1 MLLRIN
7 QLLVKYGD
15 QTALRIESPV
25 CFERGER
32 IGVIGSNGAGKTTLV
47 KALLGL
53 VPYQGKV
60 ITELTPEQ
68 MAVHMQSNRYVRTM
82 SVRHIME
89 TILNTRLRKDKELQ
103 RLIDFFEFGSCLDK
117 RFAALSGGQKQ
128 KFTIILVMMQKAELT
143 FYDEVT
149 SGLDFETRQRLMEKM
164 AEWYRDKENTLVV
177 VSHYYEELEQLADKL
192 LILDQGRV
200 IACGKKE
207 ELFRAYCGKAILILE
222 NTLSNRDLV
231 RDFTALKS
239 PDHLIALSCAD
250 REEEERI
257 TPILIRNNVNFKRSN
272 SDIEI
277 MSINAKEA
285 FYEGREDK

>member
-149 SGLDFETRQRLMEKM
+149 SGLDFETWQRLMEKM

-257 TPILIRNNVNFKRSN
+257 TSILIRNNVNFKRSN

>member
-103 RLIDFFEFGSCLDK
+103 RLIDFFEFGS
-117 RFAALSGGQKQ
+117 SYG
-128 KFTIILVMMQKAELT
+128 
-143 FYDEVT
+143 
-149 SGLDFETRQRLMEKM
+149 
-164 AEWYRDKENTLVV
+164 
-177 VSHYYEELEQLADKL
+177 
-192 LILDQGRV
+192 
-200 IACGKKE
+200 
-207 ELFRAYCGKAILILE
+207 
-222 NTLSNRDLV
+222 
-231 RDFTALKS
+231 
-239 PDHLIALSCAD
+239 
-250 REEEERI
+250 
-257 TPILIRNNVNFKRSN
+257 
-272 SDIEI
+272 
-277 MSINAKEA
+277 
-285 FYEGREDK
+285 

>member
-177 VSHYYEELEQLADKL
+177 VSHYYDCL
-192 LILDQGRV
+192 L
-200 IACGKKE
+200 C
-207 ELFRAYCGKAILILE
+207 
-222 NTLSNRDLV
+222 T
-231 RDFTALKS
+231 S
-239 PDHLIALSCAD
+239 PSP
-250 REEEERI
+250 R
-257 TPILIRNNVNFKRSN
+257 
-272 SDIEI
+272 
-277 MSINAKEA
+277 
-285 FYEGREDK
+285 